1 MRQIEVL
8 APAGSFETMKAA
20 YKAGAD
26 AVYMGGPMFGA
37 RAYADNADME
47 QMLSAIDYAH
57 LHGRKLYM
65 TVNTLLKNIEIERQL
80 TEYIRPFYEQ
90 GLDAVIVQDLGVM
103 TLIHTLFPDMAIH
116 ASTQM
121 TVCGT
126 QYGEWLRDH
135 GASRIVT
142 PRELDLSEIAN
153 MKRRT
158 GVEIETFV
166 HGALCYCYSGQC
178 LMSSMIGGRS
188 GNRGRCAQPCRLPWT
203 FQADHKSSS
212 GYLLS
217 PKDLCSLSLLP
228 DLIDAGVDSL
238 KIEGRMKKPEYAA
251 LTAYLYRKYTDMY
264 LTGGRENYHVD
275 KEDIHQLMDLYN
287 RGGFTDGYFN
297 RHNGGGMMSVH
308 RPNHSGVYIGQG
320 SMGRK
325 DEIIIQAE
333 EALGTGDV
341 LELPDGQSV
350 KIDRN
355 VAVGGRLKLQY
366 AGKPFKQPCRIMR
379 TRNESLIRSVTEQY
393 VKNSDLKEKLYGYV
407 SISKD
412 LPARIDLYHED
423 DHAAAEGALVQA
435 AEKRPLE
442 KEEICKRLMKTGGT
456 AFEFENLEISLD
468 EGCYMT
474 VQELN
479 QLRRKA
485 LEEMEQVMLKPYRRI
500 WQPSPDTSVHIDK
513 KTESGFEVSVLV
525 SSKEQA
531 KVAVEFE
538 EISRIYFNYEGN
550 KELVLE
556 ISELVHRAGKL
567 FYLAMPYILRKDTD
581 ALCLAHKQI
590 FCRNV
595 TDGFLI
601 RNMETLLMLLRE
613 GFDQPCISDYNMYCM
628 NDRASQVYT
637 QMVDQ
642 ITLPA
647 ELNRKELAGLL
658 ASGNGEMIV
667 YGYQPLMV
675 SAQCLLKTT
684 GKCTEKPGYYELEDR
699 KHKKFQV
706 HNVCAFCYNL
716 IYNSVPLYLMD
727 VVSEVMQI
735 GAAGMRLQ
743 FTGETAETVRRMIS
757 DGVRAAKGEHVT
769 AAGDFTKGHYKR
781 GVE

>member
-1 MRQIEVL
+1 
-8 APAGSFETMKAA
+8 
-20 YKAGAD
+20 
-26 AVYMGGPMFGA
+26 
-37 RAYADNADME
+37 
-47 QMLSAIDYAH
+47 
-57 LHGRKLYM
+57 
-65 TVNTLLKNIEIERQL
+65 
-80 TEYIRPFYEQ
+80 
-90 GLDAVIVQDLGVM
+90 
-103 TLIHTLFPDMAIH
+103 
-116 ASTQM
+116 
-121 TVCGT
+121 
-126 QYGEWLRDH
+126 
-135 GASRIVT
+135 
-142 PRELDLSEIAN
+142 
-153 MKRRT
+153 
-158 GVEIETFV
+158 
-166 HGALCYCYSGQC
+166 
-178 LMSSMIGGRS
+178 
-188 GNRGRCAQPCRLPWT
+188 
-203 FQADHKSSS
+203 
-212 GYLLS
+212 
-217 PKDLCSLSLLP
+217 
-228 DLIDAGVDSL
+228 
-238 KIEGRMKKPEYAA
+238 
-251 LTAYLYRKYTDMY
+251 
-264 LTGGRENYHVD
+264 
-275 KEDIHQLMDLYN
+275 
-287 RGGFTDGYFN
+287 
-297 RHNGGGMMSVH
+297 
-308 RPNHSGVYIGQG
+308 
-320 SMGRK
+320 
-325 DEIIIQAE
+325 
-333 EALGTGDV
+333 
-341 LELPDGQSV
+341 
-350 KIDRN
+350 
-355 VAVGGRLKLQY
+355 
-366 AGKPFKQPCRIMR
+366 
-379 TRNESLIRSVTEQY
+379 
-393 VKNSDLKEKLYGYV
+393 
-407 SISKD
+407 
-412 LPARIDLYHED
+412 
-423 DHAAAEGALVQA
+423 
-435 AEKRPLE
+435 
-442 KEEICKRLMKTGGT
+442 MKTGGT

-590 FCRNV
+590 LCRNV

-601 RNMETLLMLLRE
+601 RNMETLLMLRRE

>member
-37 RAYADNADME
+37 RAYADNADTE

-65 TVNTLLKNIEIERQL
+65 TVNTLLKNTEIEKQL
-80 TEYIRPFYEQ
+80 VNYIRPFYEQ
-90 GLDAVIVQDLGVM
+90 GLDAVIVQDMGVM
-103 TLIHTLFPDMAIH
+103 ALIHTLFPDMAIH

-126 QYGEWLRDH
+126 EYGKWLRDH

-142 PRELDLSEIAN
+142 PRELDLSEIAA
-153 MKRRT
+153 MKQQT
-158 GVEIETFV
+158 NVEIETFV

-188 GNRGRCAQPCRLPWT
+188 GNRGRCAQPCRLPWS
-203 FQADHKSSS
+203 FQADHKGKS

-264 LTGGRENYHVD
+264 LTGGREHYHVAE
-275 KEDIHQLMDLYN
+275 EDVEQLMDLYN
-287 RGGFTDGYFN
+287 RGGFTDGYFG
-297 RHNGGGMMSVH
+297 RHNGREMMSVQ
-308 RPNHSGVYIGQG
+308 RPNHSGLYIGQG
-320 SMGRK
+320 QMSRK
-325 DEIIIQAE
+325 GELDVHSEH
-333 EALGTGDV
+333 ALGKGDV
-341 LELPDGQSV
+341 LELPDQQSV
-350 KIDRN
+350 KLDK
-355 VAVGGRLKLQY
+355 AVPAGGHLRLKY
-366 AGKPFKQPCRIMR
+366 TGKPLKGSFRVMR
-379 TRNESLIRSVTEQY
+379 TRNESLIQTVTEKY

-412 LPARIDLYHED
+412 LPATIELYHED
-423 DHAAAEGALVQA
+423 YHVLTEGPIVQA
-435 AEKRPLE
+435 AQKRPLE
-442 KEEICKRLMKTGGT
+442 KDEVYKRLMKTGGT
-456 AFEFENLEISLD
+456 AFEFESLEVALD
-468 EGCYMT
+468 DGSYMT

-479 QLRRKA
+479 QLRRQA
-485 LEEMEQVMLKPYRRI
+485 LEAMEQKMLAPYRRQ
-500 WQPSPDTSVHIDK
+500 WQQN
-513 KTESGFEVSVLV
+513 FEPVQYREPTVGQRKGLSVLA

-531 KVAVEFE
+531 EAAVEFP
-538 EISRIYFNYEGN
+538 EIERIYFNYEGN
-550 KELVLE
+550 RESVLE
-556 ISELVHRAGKL
+556 VSEMVHNAGKQ
-567 FYLAMPYILRKDTD
+567 FYLAMPYILRRDTGD
-581 ALCLAHKQI
+581 LCKSQHQI
-590 FCRNV
+590 FDRKV
-595 TDGFLI
+595 SDGFLV
-601 RNMETLLMLLRE
+601 RNMETLLMLRSA

-628 NDRASQVYT
+628 NDRACQVYA
-637 QMVDQ
+637 QLVDQ
-642 ITLPA
+642 MTLPV
-647 ELNRKELAGLL
+647 ELNRRELSGLSYAGEC
-658 ASGNGEMIV
+658 EMII

-684 GKCTEKPGYYELEDR
+684 GKCTGKPGYYELEDR

-727 VVSEVMQI
+727 AVGEMTKSGVL
-735 GAAGMRLQ
+735 AFRLQ
-743 FTGETAETVRRMIS
+743 FTNETAEIVRKMIRYGIS
-757 DGVRAAKGEHVT
+757 AVNGGHAAAV
-769 AAGDFTKGHYKR
+769 GDFTKGHYKR